1 MASLTLPVRWY
12 SNGTQHG
19 DLELELERT
28 AFMIV
33 DSDCGTGNRYVEDG
47 IAPAL
52 AAARTAGMRVVFIH
66 NDFPSLMNRAAS
78 NGRSTAHAGAIPLLK
93 QGNHLPQG
101 HPINRIIPRR
111 FSRCRM
117 SQTFPS
123 ASGRDSMKRMS
134 ITICD
139 VTTSRIWSQLGSAS
153 VPVYTKPSPAQ
164 SSTIIGSSCCAMAR
178 IPPSIPIQSIQTYQR
193 EAGCGRLCCVTL
205 NILSDIPRPHQNL
218 PQRVSACIPIHR
230 GRFEFQCNWSVENL
244 THACAINRPT

>member
-12 SNGTQHG
+12 SNETQHG
-19 DLELELERT
+19 DLELELNRT

-66 NDFPSLMNRAAS
+66 KISPSLTNRAAS

-117 SQTFPS
+117 SQTFRS
-123 ASGRDSMKRMS
+123 ESGRDSMKRMS

-139 VTTSRIWSQLGSAS
+139 VTTSRIWSRLGSAS
-153 VPVYTKPSPAQ
+153 VPVYTRHSPAQ
-164 SSTIIGSSCCAMAR
+164 LSTITGSLCCGIVR
-178 IPPSIPIQSIQTYQR
+178 TPVSIPIRWIQAYQR
-193 EAGCGRLCCVTL
+193 EDGCR
-205 NILSDIPRPHQNL
+205 R
-218 PQRVSACIPIHR
+218 
-230 GRFEFQCNWSVENL
+230 
-244 THACAINRPT
+244 